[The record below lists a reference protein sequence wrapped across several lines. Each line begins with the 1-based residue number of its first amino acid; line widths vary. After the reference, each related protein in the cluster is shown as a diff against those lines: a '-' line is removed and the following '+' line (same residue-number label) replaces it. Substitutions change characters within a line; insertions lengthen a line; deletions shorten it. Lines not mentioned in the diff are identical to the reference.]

1 MMTSMAPSNTDIPEW
16 HRFELLVHAI
26 QSQIAPDAIVT
37 HNVRLPGRLTG
48 AQRQVDVLVAGSVG
62 QFPVNIAIDCKD
74 HSNPVDVNAVESFAG
89 LIQDTGVH
97 KGVMVASNGFTQNA
111 KARAKADQI
120 DLYRPIDTGNHK
132 WRPKS
137 VRMPMLC
144 DFRGVAMQ
152 LTFSCSAPVPLRVPE
167 DFLTTLDIYDKAHVP
182 IGKALP
188 TAMARWDAGEYPS
201 EPGEHVVP
209 IFSQPTILM
218 DNGFGQLV
226 NVELT
231 VRLFVRQELFLGH
244 IPIVEIKAF
253 RDEHTGHV
261 ITNAF
266 TTGALDPETVF
277 KEWTRVAPNQPLP
290 FNPVLR
296 VSGLLCMSIN

>member
-1 MMTSMAPSNTDIPEW
+1 MSSNNFGIPNW
-16 HRFELLVHAI
+16 QQFELLVHAI
-26 QSQIAPDAIVT
+26 QAQIAPDAVVT

-48 AQRQVDVLVAGSVG
+48 AQRQIDVLVSGSVG
-62 QFPVNIAIDCKD
+62 QFPVDIAIDCKD
-74 HSNPVDVNAVESFAG
+74 SASPVDVNTVESFVG

-97 KGVMVASNGFTQNA
+97 KGVMVASNGFTKNA

-120 DLYRPIDTGNHK
+120 DLYRPIDTGNHR

-152 LTFSCSAPVPLRVPE
+152 ITFSCSEPVPISIPE
-167 DFLTTLDIYDKAHVP
+167 DFLTALDIYDKAHMLL
-182 IGKALP
+182 GKTLP
-188 TAMARWDAGEYPS
+188 TAMARWDAGEYPC

-209 IFSQPTILM
+209 IFSQPTTLM
-218 DNGFGQLV
+218 DNGFGAFV
-226 NVELT
+226 NVTLT
-231 VRLFVRQELFLGH
+231 VRLFVRQELFIGH
-244 IPIVEIKAF
+244 IPIVDIKAF

-277 KEWTRVAPNQPLP
+277 KEWTRIAPNQPLP

-296 VSGLLCMSIN
+296 VSGLLCLSVD